1 MVIWFYHLFSLV
13 KKQIGGGGCFI
24 SELLMQL
31 NNVSRT
37 YMMGEVKVQALSP
50 VDLEI
55 YQGEL
60 MVILGPSGS
69 GKSTMLNILGGMDT
83 PDSGQAVFK
92 GLDLAEA
99 DDNMLTEYRRREVGF
114 VFQFYN
120 LIPDLTAREN
130 VEMAANLVENPL
142 SAERVLEQFG
152 LGDRMDHFP
161 SQMSGGEQQRVSIAR
176 ALVKN
181 PQLLLCD
188 EPTGALDFETGK
200 NVLSL
205 LEKVNREWN
214 TTVVIVT
221 HNTPLADMA
230 HRVIKMRSGKII
242 DISKNQSPLS
252 PELIEW

>member
-1 MVIWFYHLFSLV
+1 MEE
-13 KKQIGGGGCFI
+13 GGCFI

-242 DISKNQSPLS
+242 DITKNQLPLS

>member
-1 MVIWFYHLFSLV
+1 
-13 KKQIGGGGCFI
+13 
-24 SELLMQL
+24 
-31 NNVSRT
+31 
-37 YMMGEVKVQALSP
+37 
-50 VDLEI
+50 
-55 YQGEL
+55 
-60 MVILGPSGS
+60 
-69 GKSTMLNILGGMDT
+69 
-83 PDSGQAVFK
+83 
-92 GLDLAEA
+92 
-99 DDNMLTEYRRREVGF
+99 
-114 VFQFYN
+114 
-120 LIPDLTAREN
+120 
-130 VEMAANLVENPL
+130 
-142 SAERVLEQFG
+142 
-152 LGDRMDHFP
+152 MDHFP

>member
-1 MVIWFYHLFSLV
+1 
-13 KKQIGGGGCFI
+13 
-24 SELLMQL
+24 
-31 NNVSRT
+31 
-37 YMMGEVKVQALSP
+37 MGEVKVQALFP
-50 VDLEI
+50 VNLEI

-60 MVILGPSGS
+60 LVILGPSGS

-83 PDSGQAVFK
+83 PDTGCAIFR
-92 GLDLAEA
+92 GLDLAQA
-99 DDNMLTEYRRREVGF
+99 NDHILTEYRRREVGF

-130 VEMAANLVENPL
+130 VELAANLVESPL
-142 SAERVLEQFG
+142 PAERVLEQFG
-152 LGDRMDHFP
+152 LGDRIDHFP

-181 PQLLLCD
+181 PKLLLCD

-205 LEKVNREWN
+205 LKMVNQEWG

-230 HRVIKMRSGKII
+230 DRVIKMRSGNII
-242 DISKNQSPLS
+242 DIIKNPVPLN

>member
-1 MVIWFYHLFSLV
+1 MVLPFIFSCEETNWRR
-13 KKQIGGGGCFI
+13 GGCFI

-242 DISKNQSPLS
+242 DITKNQLPLS

>member
-1 MVIWFYHLFSLV
+1 MEE
-13 KKQIGGGGCFI
+13 GGCFI

-99 DDNMLTEYRRREVGF
+99 DDNILTEYRRREVGF

-242 DISKNQSPLS
+242 DITKNQLPLS